1 MEGRLKYRESVIA
14 RMELWQI
21 PLQHTATHYNT
32 LQQLQNTALTNS
44 TENATPP
51 NSLKF
56 VSGNLRNSNFSIQI
70 KKISIW
76 ICTARYRG
84 IWVSRYRLVQMGA
97 FNASNV
103 RPILIHA
110 CGAADAEQCPATHCN
125 LQDSAKHWKTLPDTA
140 RHCNTLQHSTRHCN
154 TLQHTASQTHW
165 NTLHH
170 TATRCNTLQ
179 HTATHTAIHCNTLRH
194 KQTETHCTALQ
205 HAVTHCNTLQHTAI
219 HYITLD
225 TLTPRLRGGKCK
237 ALGNTLFFSSCIDP
251 TVKT

>member
-1 MEGRLKYRESVIA
+1 MLHHRTPLNLYREIW
-14 RMELWQI
+14 ETQI
-21 PLQHTATHYNT
+21 SRYKLKRSQFEFVLLDTEEFEFLDIDLFKWGLSTQAMYDQYSSMPAGQQMQSNALQHT
-32 LQQLQNTALTNS
+32 
-44 TENATPP
+44 
-51 NSLKF
+51 
-56 VSGNLRNSNFSIQI
+56 
-70 KKISIW
+70 
-76 ICTARYRG
+76 
-84 IWVSRYRLVQMGA
+84 
-97 FNASNV
+97 
-103 RPILIHA
+103 
-110 CGAADAEQCPATHCN
+110 ATHCN

-194 KQTETHCTALQ
+194 KQTETHCIALQ

>member
-32 LQQLQNTALTNS
+32 LQHTATTALTNS

-125 LQDSAKHWKTLPDTA
+125 TLQSARLCKTLEDTA
-140 RHCNTLQHSTRHCN
+140 RHCKTLQHTATLYKTLQHTATHCITNTLKHIAPHCN
-154 TLQHTASQTHW
+154 TLQHTATHCNTHCNTLQYTATQTNW
-165 NTLHH
+165 NTLHR

-179 HTATHTAIHCNTLRH
+179 HTATHCNTLHHTRH
-194 KQTETHCTALQ
+194 TNSAAARREM
-205 HAVTHCNTLQHTAI
+205 
-219 HYITLD
+219 
-225 TLTPRLRGGKCK
+225 
-237 ALGNTLFFSSCIDP
+237 
-251 TVKT
+251 